1 MSGFRLP
8 PLYLPK
14 RFQWPLASVLGL
26 LAFCLGAWWGDHT
39 IVPFLIAKLNPNN
52 PSVQAQTLFEEAWQ
66 RAKTDFRDPSMNHQQ
81 WDTWRQRYDG
91 KLSEPADAYVAID
104 SMLASLNDEYSRFL
118 PPNEMREQS
127 MQINAELFGV
137 GIQMGMRNGQLTVV
151 TSSINR
157 PPKQRVFFPK
167 R

>member
-1 MSGFRLP
+1 
-8 PLYLPK
+8 
-14 RFQWPLASVLGL
+14 VLGL